1 MTTKKKT
8 TIALIA
14 ILSISVFSLTAP
26 AQVRDL
32 GIDSLLDQ
40 LPPNAAIS
48 WNDPA
53 TGNILG
59 IDLYGK
65 WNSFFGLGLPTVV
78 SGKVTAR
85 DVGGGNEQVTIIL
98 HVRNAF
104 CLGLNG
110 DFQPALGYRPT
121 DVIDGVGPAAT
132 GDATAKFVMRPAPA
146 GQFNFSLAQDKVERY
161 FTTINCSGLLRAG
174 SGYPEG
180 TPGFGHT
187 TQVAFIG
194 TGCPIVIDG
203 FCVPEERIQFRPTG
217 N

>member
-14 ILSISVFSLTAP
+14 ILSISVFSQIAP

-48 WNDPA
+48 WNDSA

-65 WNSFFGLGLPTVV
+65 WNTFYGLGLPTVI
-78 SGKVTAR
+78 SGSVTAR

-98 HVRNAF
+98 RARNAF
-104 CLGLNG
+104 
-110 DFQPALGYRPT
+110 
-121 DVIDGVGPAAT
+121 
-132 GDATAKFVMRPAPA
+132 
-146 GQFNFSLAQDKVERY
+146 
-161 FTTINCSGLLRAG
+161 
-174 SGYPEG
+174 
-180 TPGFGHT
+180 
-187 TQVAFIG
+187 
-194 TGCPIVIDG
+194 
-203 FCVPEERIQFRPTG
+203 
-217 N
+217 